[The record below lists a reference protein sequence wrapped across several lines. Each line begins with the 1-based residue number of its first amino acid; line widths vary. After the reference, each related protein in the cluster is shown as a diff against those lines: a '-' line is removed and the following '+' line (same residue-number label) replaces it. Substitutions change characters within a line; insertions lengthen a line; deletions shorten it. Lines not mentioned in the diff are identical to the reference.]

1 MAGRVR
7 PYVKRLRDAARALSY
22 RGKGRYCPVCG
33 KSSRRFRGF
42 GIVVR
47 EDAQCVRC
55 GSLERH
61 RLLWLFVQA
70 KTDLFDGTP
79 KRMLHVAPEPCLES
93 RFRSRLG
100 DGYVTADLFDP
111 RAMVRMDITD
121 IPFEDESF
129 DVIYCSHVLE
139 HVTEDRRAMREFVRV
154 LKRDGWAILLVPVYD
169 GETLEDVSVVDPEE
183 RIELFGQDDH
193 VRRYGRRDYVERL
206 RDAGFTVGISQVTD
220 LTSPD
225 EAVRMGLTSASGEIH
240 FCTK

>member
-1 MAGRVR
+1 M
-7 PYVKRLRDAARALSY
+7 
-22 RGKGRYCPVCG
+22 
-33 KSSRRFRGF
+33 
-42 GIVVR
+42 R